1 MKKIGLFYATK
12 AERTSWVA
20 EKIQKEFDKEKI
32 ETVPIEQAWQN
43 DFAAYDCFI
52 VGASTWFDGELPTY
66 WDELLPELRTMK
78 LKGKKVAIFGLGDQI
93 RYPENFADGIGLLAE
108 VFEEDEATLVGFTS
122 SEGYTFERS
131 KALRGEQWCGLV
143 VDLDNQSEQAEKSS
157 HNNFVSPYKIPSLFV
172 LHPSGLLSFINKLH
186 LCPAILLFIMNE
198 SQSVLFR
205 FFADGGNIVYVK
217 STHIEFGIRMHA
229 GNILLHIIQ

>member
-1 MKKIGLFYATK
+1 MITVSLCMIVKNEEDVLERCLASAAPLADEIIIVDTGSTDATK
-12 AERTSWVA
+12 EIAAKYTAKV
-20 EKIQKEFDKEKI
+20 FDY
-32 ETVPIEQAWQN
+32 PWQN

-143 VDLDNQSEQAEKSS
+143 VDLDNQSEQAEK
-157 HNNFVSPYKIPSLFV
+157 KIKAWCQQL
-172 LHPSGLLSFINKLH
+172 KK
-186 LCPAILLFIMNE
+186 E
-198 SQSVLFR
+198 
-205 FFADGGNIVYVK
+205 FA
-217 STHIEFGIRMHA
+217 
-229 GNILLHIIQ
+229 

>member
-20 EKIQKEFDKEKI
+20 EKIQKEFGEDKI
-32 ETVPIEQAWQN
+32 EVVPIEQAWQN

-66 WDELLPELRTMK
+66 WDE
-78 LKGKKVAIFGLGDQI
+78 GD
-93 RYPENFADGIGLLAE
+93 G
-108 VFEEDEATLVGFTS
+108 ATLVGFTS

-143 VDLDNQSEQAEKSS
+143 VDLDNQSEQAEK
-157 HNNFVSPYKIPSLFV
+157 KIKAWCQQV
-172 LHPSGLLSFINKLH
+172 KK
-186 LCPAILLFIMNE
+186 E
-198 SQSVLFR
+198 
-205 FFADGGNIVYVK
+205 FA
-217 STHIEFGIRMHA
+217 
-229 GNILLHIIQ
+229 

>member
-78 LKGKKVAIFGLGDQI
+78 LKVRRLQFSVWEI
-93 RYPENFADGIGLLAE
+93 RYVIRRILQMESVCWRRYLKKMRLL
-108 VFEEDEATLVGFTS
+108 
-122 SEGYTFERS
+122 
-131 KALRGEQWCGLV
+131 
-143 VDLDNQSEQAEKSS
+143 
-157 HNNFVSPYKIPSLFV
+157 
-172 LHPSGLLSFINKLH
+172 
-186 LCPAILLFIMNE
+186 
-198 SQSVLFR
+198 
-205 FFADGGNIVYVK
+205 
-217 STHIEFGIRMHA
+217 
-229 GNILLHIIQ
+229 

>member
-20 EKIQKEFDKEKI
+20 EKIQKEFGEDKI
-32 ETVPIEQAWQN
+32 EVVPIEQAWQN

-108 VFEEDEATLVGFTS
+108 VFEGM
-122 SEGYTFERS
+122 
-131 KALRGEQWCGLV
+131 
-143 VDLDNQSEQAEKSS
+143 
-157 HNNFVSPYKIPSLFV
+157 
-172 LHPSGLLSFINKLH
+172 GLLW
-186 LCPAILLFIMNE
+186 
-198 SQSVLFR
+198 SVLLLPKVTLSNVQKACVASSGAGWLSIWIISPSR
-205 FFADGGNIVYVK
+205 RKRK
-217 STHIEFGIRMHA
+217 SKHGANR
-229 GNILLHIIQ
+229 

>member
-20 EKIQKEFDKEKI
+20 EKIQKEFGEDKI
-32 ETVPIEQAWQN
+32 EVVAIEQAWQN

-66 WDELLPELRTMK
+66 WDELLPELRTME

-93 RYPENFADGIGLLAE
+93 RYPE
-108 VFEEDEATLVGFTS
+108 VFEGDGATLVGFTS

-131 KALRGEQWCGLV
+131 RALRGNQWCGLV
-143 VDLDNQSEQAEKSS
+143 IDLDNQSEQAKK
-157 HNNFVSPYKIPSLFV
+157 KIKEWCEQV
-172 LHPSGLLSFINKLH
+172 KK
-186 LCPAILLFIMNE
+186 E
-198 SQSVLFR
+198 
-205 FFADGGNIVYVK
+205 FA
-217 STHIEFGIRMHA
+217 
-229 GNILLHIIQ
+229 

>member
-20 EKIQKEFDKEKI
+20 EKIQKEFGESHI
-32 ETVPIEQAWQN
+32 EVVPIEQAWQN

-78 LKGKKVAIFGLGDQI
+78 LKGKKVAIFGWEI
-93 RYPENFADGIGLLAE
+93 RYAIRKILQMESVCWQKYLKKMRLLG
-108 VFEEDEATLVGFTS
+108 GFTS

-131 KALRGEQWCGLV
+131 KHCVASSGAGWLSIWIISPTRRKR
-143 VDLDNQSEQAEKSS
+143 KSKHGVNS
-157 HNNFVSPYKIPSLFV
+157 K
-172 LHPSGLLSFINKLH
+172 K
-186 LCPAILLFIMNE
+186 E
-198 SQSVLFR
+198 
-205 FFADGGNIVYVK
+205 FA
-217 STHIEFGIRMHA
+217 
-229 GNILLHIIQ
+229 